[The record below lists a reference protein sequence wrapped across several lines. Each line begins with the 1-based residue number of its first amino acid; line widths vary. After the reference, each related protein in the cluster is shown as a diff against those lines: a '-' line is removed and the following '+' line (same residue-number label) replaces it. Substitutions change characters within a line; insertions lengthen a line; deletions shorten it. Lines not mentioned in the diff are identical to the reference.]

1 MSTKYDFVVIGA
13 GIVGL
18 ATAREILSRKPSTR
32 LLILDKEKAPGRHQS
47 THNSGVL
54 HAGLYYKPGSL
65 KARLAV
71 SGIRMMT
78 DYCVNKQ
85 IPHEIC
91 GKVVVAT
98 DEAELERLRDLEQR
112 GNANGLAGLRWLNG
126 AGLREIEPHAAGIAA
141 LHVPQ
146 EGIVDYDAVCQAL
159 LADICAGGGAF
170 VSNARVVGLS
180 ERNSDWIIETTAGE
194 FEASYF
200 VNCAGLFCDRVARL
214 AGVSEKVRIVP
225 FRGEY
230 FKLRSEASHLVNH
243 LIYPVPD
250 PKFPFLGVHFTRLIH
265 GGIEAGPNAV
275 LAMARE
281 GYSKWKFSLTDMA
294 DAFLFSGVWNF
305 LGKYPGM
312 CCDELVRSFSRN
324 LFTRSLQKLVPD
336 VQEKDLETGGAGVR
350 AQAMLPDGTLI
361 QDFWMVQKSNALHV
375 LNAPSPAATASLAIG
390 RHIVDQIQNQLKTT
404 PNLN

>member
-1 MSTKYDFVVIGA
+1 MSIKYDFVVIGA

-18 ATAREILSRKPSTR
+18 ATAREILSRKPGSR

-146 EGIVDYDAVCQAL
+146 EGIVDYNAVCQAL
-159 LADICAGGGAF
+159 LADISAGGGAF
-170 VSNARVVGLS
+170 VPNARVLGLR
-180 ERNSDWIIETTAGE
+180 ERNSDWIIETTAGS
-194 FEASYF
+194 FEASYL
-200 VNCAGLFCDRVARL
+200 VNCAGFFVIALQDSRVSPKK
-214 AGVSEKVRIVP
+214 SE
-225 FRGEY
+225 
-230 FKLRSEASHLVNH
+230 
-243 LIYPVPD
+243 
-250 PKFPFLGVHFTRLIH
+250 
-265 GGIEAGPNAV
+265 
-275 LAMARE
+275 
-281 GYSKWKFSLTDMA
+281 
-294 DAFLFSGVWNF
+294 
-305 LGKYPGM
+305 
-312 CCDELVRSFSRN
+312 
-324 LFTRSLQKLVPD
+324 
-336 VQEKDLETGGAGVR
+336 
-350 AQAMLPDGTLI
+350 
-361 QDFWMVQKSNALHV
+361 
-375 LNAPSPAATASLAIG
+375 
-390 RHIVDQIQNQLKTT
+390 
-404 PNLN
+404 